1 MCRYIYIEQNKN
13 KKKKTVLTVQRMII
27 SERHCNY
34 EVILIKAHWVVRFGE
49 LLDVM

>member
-1 MCRYIYIEQNKN
+1 
-13 KKKKTVLTVQRMII
+13 MII

-49 LLDVM
+49 LLDMMWPFLTHQVGARPLYSLTL